1 MKRWIFI
8 LFMCV
13 VGLASQADARE
24 FLTEVEEHYNK
35 GRLKEAL
42 GVAQAFAQAHPDS
55 IDAQGILG
63 TLSAEM
69 GQWQGAVSAF
79 LRLIALKPTTARGYR
94 DLSVVYAQQGKVQ
107 EALATLEDGIAKS
120 EQPEVLLA
128 ERSSLHADLGNAQ
141 LAVADLENAI
151 SRAPRFRDSYQQLAL
166 LQIAL
171 KDTAKAVEVMDRAL
185 KANPNNVMLKV
196 NQGGIFHALG
206 MTEKALGAYVQAID
220 LAPEDPAAY
229 RALGFMAAEVESL
242 QVARAA
248 WEKSRT
254 LAPKDLEVRDALS
267 QLYLALRDAPAGIA
281 EMKAILDIAPNAS
294 RIRFRLA
301 EVYAQSGDLP
311 NAKAELLH
319 CIARSAEWLPPY
331 KRLALIYMSED
342 RVDSSE
348 VIYNKALTLVPDD
361 AEIHNNLG
369 YVHSVRGELGKAKAA
384 YEKAMAGSKDE
395 ATLRDAQNNLE
406 IIASIQAGKMRARH
420 LLVKTETEA
429 QEILSQLKTGADFVE
444 MVKKY
449 SVDPSKAI
457 GGNIGFFSK
466 GDLHPAFEEAVL
478 KLKPNDISGVVKTP
492 LGFHI
497 IQRIN

>member
-24 FLTEVEEHYNK
+24 FLTEVEEHYNE

-79 LRLIALKPTTARGYR
+79 QRLIALKPTTARGYR

-151 SRAPRFRDSYQQLAL
+151 SRAPGFIDSYQQLGL

-196 NQGGIFHALG
+196 NQGGI
-206 MTEKALGAYVQAID
+206 
-220 LAPEDPAAY
+220 
-229 RALGFMAAEVESL
+229 
-242 QVARAA
+242 
-248 WEKSRT
+248 
-254 LAPKDLEVRDALS
+254 
-267 QLYLALRDAPAGIA
+267 
-281 EMKAILDIAPNAS
+281 
-294 RIRFRLA
+294 
-301 EVYAQSGDLP
+301 
-311 NAKAELLH
+311 
-319 CIARSAEWLPPY
+319 
-331 KRLALIYMSED
+331 
-342 RVDSSE
+342 
-348 VIYNKALTLVPDD
+348 
-361 AEIHNNLG
+361 
-369 YVHSVRGELGKAKAA
+369 
-384 YEKAMAGSKDE
+384 
-395 ATLRDAQNNLE
+395 
-406 IIASIQAGKMRARH
+406 
-420 LLVKTETEA
+420 
-429 QEILSQLKTGADFVE
+429 
-444 MVKKY
+444 
-449 SVDPSKAI
+449 
-457 GGNIGFFSK
+457 
-466 GDLHPAFEEAVL
+466 
-478 KLKPNDISGVVKTP
+478 
-492 LGFHI
+492 
-497 IQRIN
+497 